1 MIKHLRICIGHYAHL
16 PPHTQSQKL
25 FDPVVWL
32 DAATQIFFSLGLSIG
47 ALVSL
52 SSYSKPRNNA
62 LVDTVIVCL
71 MNSGTSIFAS
81 IIVFSV
87 VGFRALELG
96 IEVSLVSCVQCISK
110 CVRFQ

>member
-1 MIKHLRICIGHYAHL
+1 MVGFLHLLIVTVDSTL
-16 PPHTQSQKL
+16 TQIARV

-47 ALVSL
+47 ALVAL
-52 SSYSKPRNNA
+52 ASYSKPRNNA
-62 LVDTVIVCL
+62 LVDSVIVCL

-87 VGFRALELG
+87 VGFRVTQLN
-96 IEVSLVSCVQCISK
+96 IPVSLVSGCGV
-110 CVRFQ
+110 